1 MAVSD
6 NARGALLM
14 MGSMAAFTFNDAS
27 MKALADEVPL
37 AQAVFLRGLLTGG
50 LMYLLARR
58 MGGLGFRYS
67 RRDLGLVALR
77 TIAEVAAAGVFITA
91 LFNMPIANATA
102 ILQALPLTVTLAG
115 ALFFREAVGWR
126 RMLAILVGL
135 LGVLLIV
142 QPGAE
147 GFSIYSVY
155 AVLAVLT
162 VTVRDLA
169 ARRLSPAVPSLSVA
183 LIASVAVTVVFG
195 AASLATP
202 WAAPSPIAW
211 VQLAAAS
218 VFIVGGYTFS
228 VATMRIG
235 DIAAVTPF
243 RYTSLL
249 WALLLGL
256 VVFGDWPDRLTLAG
270 AVIVVATGT
279 FTLLREAR
287 LARRQ
292 RAAAGAGA
300 TASTGPGPRPAA

>member
-1 MAVSD
+1 MATVSD
-6 NARGALLM
+6 NTRGALLM

-27 MKALADEVPL
+27 MKALADEIPL
-37 AQAVFLRGLLTGG
+37 AQAVFLRGLLTGAF
-50 LMYLLARR
+50 MYLLARR
-58 MGGLGFRYS
+58 MGSLGLDFS
-67 RRDLGLVALR
+67 RRDWGLIALR
-77 TIAEVAAAGVFITA
+77 TAAEIAAAYFFITA

-147 GFSIYSVY
+147 GFSVYSIY

-169 ARRLSPAVPSLSVA
+169 ARRLSPGVPSLMVA
-183 LIASVAVTVVFG
+183 LV
-195 AASLATP
+195 ASLGVTLSFGVASLGADWATP
-202 WAAPSPIAW
+202 GPLAWA
-211 VQLAAAS
+211 QLAAAS
-218 VFIVGGYTFS
+218 VFVVGGYTFS

-235 DIAAVTPF
+235 DVAAVTPF

-249 WALLLGL
+249 WALFLGF
-256 VVFGDWPDRLTLAG
+256 VVFGDWPDTLTLTG
-270 AVIVVATGT
+270 AAIVVATGT

-292 RAAAGAGA
+292 RAPA
-300 TASTGPGPRPAA
+300 PPAA